1 MDTLGEVL
9 DCDEAAVALVEQP
22 DGRWAVEIH
31 LANAPDE
38 ASLRALVAQVA
49 GESAASTL
57 SFTTV
62 AARDWVQQSLAGLKP
77 VLAGRFVVH
86 GAHDRA
92 RIRHNAIAV
101 EIEAAL
107 AFGTG
112 HHGTT
117 RGCLLA
123 LDKVLKRGLAA
134 RRFTSPACGGGRRAK
149 LVGRRQN
156 STLSRKRGTESILDV
171 GTGSGVLA
179 IAAAKA
185 LRVPVTASDI
195 DRIAVN
201 AAQGN
206 ARLNRAG
213 PFLTIVQAAGVRAP
227 QLRAAAPYHLIFG
240 NILLGPLR
248 QLARPLR
255 QVLAPGGRI
264 ILSGLLTSQAN
275 AGLSAYR
282 LQGLV
287 LERRIT
293 LDNWTTLVMRR
304 NQRTNGN

>member
-1 MDTLGEVL
+1 MNPPATRVARFVADPATAKPTMDTLGEVL
-9 DCDEAAVALVEQP
+9 DCDETAVALVEQP
-22 DGRWAVEIH
+22 DGRWAIEIH
-31 LANAPDE
+31 VAGAPDE
-38 ASLRALVAQVA
+38 TGLRVLVAQVA
-49 GESAASTL
+49 GEAAAATL
-57 SFTTV
+57 SFATI
-62 AARDWVQQSLAGLKP
+62 APRDWVQQSLADLKP

-92 RIRHNAIAV
+92 RIPPNAIAI

-123 LDKVLKRGLAA
+123 LDGLVKRALAA
-134 RRFTSPACGGGRRAK
+134 RSTSPRR
-149 LVGRRQN
+149 V
-156 STLSRKRGTESILDV
+156 LDV

-179 IAAAKA
+179 IAAARG

-195 DRIAVN
+195 DAVAVR
-201 AAQGN
+201 AAQAN
-206 ARLNRAG
+206 ARLNRAA
-213 PFLTIVQAAGVRAP
+213 PAVTIVQAAGLGSP
-227 QLRAAAPYHLIFG
+227 HLRDGAPYDLIFG
-240 NILLGPLR
+240 NILLGPLKR
-248 QLARPLR
+248 LAHPLAG
-255 QVLAPGGRI
+255 VLAPGGRI
-264 ILSGLLTSQAN
+264 ILSGLLTSQAT

-293 LDNWTTLVMRR
+293 LDNWSTLVMRRPRTNR
-304 NQRTNGN
+304 NQRTNGS